1 MRILLIGYGQMGQ
14 AIEQYALSR
23 NHKITG
29 IVNIDNPEDLRNY
42 NSNNTDVA
50 IEFTQP
56 NCAFDNIKT
65 CLDNG
70 IPVISGTTGWLY
82 RHQEIVDH
90 AKMLGGSFL
99 YASNFSLGVNLF
111 FKLNKWLAKLM
122 QNHSS
127 YKPTI
132 EEIHHS
138 KKKDAPSGT
147 AITVAEG
154 IIDQYSSLK
163 NWSLGDSVGDTV
175 GIGSLRQ
182 GDVPGIHT
190 VNYKSDV
197 DSIQIR
203 HEAFSRQGFVMG
215 AVLVAEWLRD
225 KKGVFT
231 MDDFLGL

>member
-14 AIEQYALSR
+14 AIEQYALSI
-23 NHKITG
+23 NHKIAG

-42 NSNNTDVA
+42 NSNNADVA

-56 NCAFDNIKT
+56 DCAFDNIKT
-65 CLDNG
+65 SLDNG
-70 IPVISGTTGWLY
+70 IPIVSGTTGWLA

-90 AKMLGGSFL
+90 AENVGGTFL
-99 YASNFSLGVNLF
+99 YASNFSLGVNIF
-111 FKLNKWLAKLM
+111 FKLNKWLAQLM

-138 KKKDAPSGT
+138 RKKDAPSGT

-154 IIDQYSSLK
+154 IIDQFSYLHD
-163 NWSLGDSVGDTV
+163 WSLDKSTEGKVRID
-175 GIGSLRQ
+175 SLRQ

-197 DSIQIR
+197 DSIRIR

-215 AVLVAEWLRD
+215 AVLVAEWIRD